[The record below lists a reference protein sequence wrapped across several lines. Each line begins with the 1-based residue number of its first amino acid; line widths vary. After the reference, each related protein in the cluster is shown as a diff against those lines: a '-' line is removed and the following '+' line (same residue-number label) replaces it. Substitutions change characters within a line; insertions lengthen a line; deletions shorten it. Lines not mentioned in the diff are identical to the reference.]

1 VPGTKVKSVVIT
13 PDKEPSLRKKL
24 ALLRDQIR
32 KRAFELS
39 CHRGACGAPKAD
51 WVQAERET
59 VLSPLAGVEENDRE
73 IRIIAAVPDIDPSH
87 LTVDVLPDSI
97 IVEGEPAD
105 NAPKRY
111 SIFRLHDTID
121 PEAVR
126 AELSNHDLT
135 ILAPKADTGRCP
147 GLIHS
152 SGSPVAS

>member
-1 VPGTKVKSVVIT
+1 
-13 PDKEPSLRKKL
+13 
-24 ALLRDQIR
+24 
-32 KRAFELS
+32 
-39 CHRGACGAPKAD
+39 
-51 WVQAERET
+51 VQAERET
-59 VLSPLAGVEENDRE
+59 VLSPLAG
-73 IRIIAAVPDIDPSH
+73 
-87 LTVDVLPDSI
+87 VDVLPDSI

-147 GLIHS
+147 G
-152 SGSPVAS
+152 A